1 MSFGETREFDVS
13 ALQGR
18 LSTPP
23 KVSVRPTRVLA
34 STTFPDA
41 GPMVRIRFPPSASQC
56 LACASALK
64 GDPTPSV
71 YQGLDFSM
79 RIPVSVGSR
88 SAPMGTPLYCSFR
101 RLIRV
106 LNQTKKGSHFGTE
119 LQLCAKKASLH
130 GKGRL
135 CTKSL
140 RFFERG
146 RLATGKSF
154 GARRHQRHRHDRDP
168 GLPRYLNA
176 THPVGSCGYQWLG
189 GARGDARWRGGRG
202 NFDRGVRPVMSLSRI
217 QLFHGAVAP
226 NGH

>member
-1 MSFGETREFDVS
+1 MGLMSSAACVYSDRFYPYWSGLRCSAEGNRRDPRRCRGTRI
-13 ALQGR
+13 AGR
-18 LSTPP
+18 QPLHC
-23 KVSVRPTRVLA
+23 VAA
-34 STTFPDA
+34 SP
-41 GPMVRIRFPPSASQC
+41 
-56 LACASALK
+56 ACASALK

-101 RLIRV
+101 GLIRV

-130 GKGRL
+130 GKGGL

-189 GARGDARWRGGRG
+189 GSARRCSVARWPR
-202 NFDRGVRPVMSLSRI
+202 
-217 QLFHGAVAP
+217 
-226 NGH
+226 